1 MIAED
6 RTVLDLFAG
15 PGGWDEGVRPL
26 GIRPRGVEWD
36 PAACETGTAAGHE
49 RVQADVSEL
58 EPLAFGKVS
67 GLIASPPCQGFSPA
81 GKGRGRDDSAELLR
95 RLEPVRTR
103 ADLEAILPGLR
114 AVMTDERTALVLE
127 PLRFALALTPSWLA
141 WEQVPAVL
149 PVWEA
154 CAVILRRLGYTV
166 ATGNLQ
172 AEQYG
177 VPQTRKR
184 AILVARAP
192 WLTAQLGPAAL
203 PEPTHSRYH
212 VRTPERLDPGLLP
225 WVSMAQAL
233 GWDPADRMGF
243 PRRADSYVD
252 AGGVHREVPSVELD
266 GVKYRA
272 RDLHPATRPA
282 PALTEKA
289 RSWTHLAAG
298 KDSGERRWLVRDSF
312 GTPSQD
318 YDGRTDSRWKDATE
332 RPAPAVTSKVRSWSV
347 RPPGNAYRR
356 TAGGY
361 VRVDETVP
369 SRTTKPGNPRGAS
382 AGPRFDD
389 VIRLHTDAEHLT
401 TAEARELIGGPERLA
416 RVTVQEAAV
425 LQSFPADYPWQGSR
439 TAQYRQVGDAV
450 PPLLAR
456 HIVAAVAGLALPIT
470 TTEEETAA

>member
-1 MIAED
+1 MTED

-36 PAACETGTAAGHE
+36 AAACETGEAAGHE
-49 RVQADVSEL
+49 RVMADVADL
-58 EPLAFGKVS
+58 EPLAFGIVH
-67 GLIASPPCQGFSPA
+67 GLIASPPCQGFSLA

-95 RLEPVRTR
+95 QLEPVRTR
-103 ADLEAILPGLR
+103 RDLEAILPGLR
-114 AVMTDERTALVLE
+114 ALMTDERTALVLE
-127 PLRFALALTPSWLA
+127 PLRYALALTPSWLA

-192 WLTAQLGPAAL
+192 WLTAQLGPATL

-212 VRTPERLDPGLLP
+212 TRTPDRLDPGVLP

-233 GWDPADRMGF
+233 GWDPLDRVGF
-243 PRRADSYVD
+243 PRLHDTASNASRESVTI
-252 AGGVHREVPSVELD
+252 GGTE
-266 GVKYRA
+266 YRA
-272 RDLHPATRPA
+272 RDLHPASRPA

-289 RSWTHLAAG
+289 RSWLRVEYVNGTHARAG
-298 KDSGERRWLVRDSF
+298 RRELDL
-312 GTPSQD
+312 
-318 YDGRTDSRWKDATE
+318 
-332 RPAPAVTSKVRSWSV
+332 PAPTVMFGAQLNTVTWQGRNSGPGAERTP
-347 RPPGNAYRR
+347 RPVDGAPSYTIRAQGSGSHPSGVEWREDE
-356 TAGGY
+356 AGA
-361 VRVDETVP
+361 E
-369 SRTTKPGNPRGAS
+369 
-382 AGPRFDD
+382 
-389 VIRLHTDAEHLT
+389 VIR
-401 TAEARELIGGPERLA
+401 
-416 RVTVQEAAV
+416 RVEVAEAAV
-425 LQSFPADYPWQGSR
+425 LQSFPPDYPWQGSR

-450 PPLLAR
+450 PPLLAQ
-456 HIVAAVAGLALPIT
+456 HVVAAVTGLAIPHTIE
-470 TTEEETAA
+470 TETEAVA